1 MTQWMLSILLWK
13 IHAEATEMTF
23 WAVSRAAVS
32 HDHLEQTRVQPL
44 TFEQFSDW
52 LYSAFSFLKEWVGVG
67 IFLACCLGGCAVC
80 LWLVCHLLAQT
91 RRDKVIVAQALAAL
105 ECVSSPQV
113 WLSALKSS

>member
-1 MTQWMLSILLWK
+1 MYPRQIGQYLAGKWSMEMEMLLQEQLFQIITLNSIHVL
-13 IHAEATEMTF
+13 
-23 WAVSRAAVS
+23 
-32 HDHLEQTRVQPL
+32 PL

-52 LYSAFSFLKEWVGVG
+52 LHSAFSFFKEWVGVG

-80 LWLVCHLLAQT
+80 LWLVCRLQAQM

-105 ECVSSPQV
+105 ECGSSPQV